1 MLLKA
6 SAQPYRGATGLST
19 SLKLVLL
26 LACSFIAA
34 HRPPPDHPS
43 PQQAQ
48 TPQSQGTKQGPE
60 LSSRSVPEAS
70 ASAGAPPASLMKP
83 LLISKVNTVLQLAF
97 VTSCLAV
104 TAVGVPSEEGLY
116 WLGACTA
123 VSTVASGAAYLPMLW
138 TSQGRTSREQ
148 DRPL

>member
-19 SLKLVLL
+19 SLNLVLL
-26 LACSFIAA
+26 LVCSFIAA
-34 HRPPPDHPS
+34 HRPLPDHPS

-48 TPQSQGTKQGPE
+48 TPQSSSQDTKQGPQ

-70 ASAGAPPASLMKP
+70 ASAGSPPASLMKP
-83 LLISKVNTVLQLAF
+83 LFISKANTVLQLAF

-104 TAVGVPSEEGLY
+104 PAVGVPSEEGLY

-138 TSQGRTSREQ
+138 KSQGRTSRE
-148 DRPL
+148 